1 LETPKCLI
9 SEETIQARVHELGKE
24 ISQNFTGEHLTVIGV
39 LKGSILFLSDLV
51 RAIDIPLQLDF
62 IEVSS
67 YGNETKSSGVVKF
80 IKDLSHSIENHH
92 VLIVEDIIDSGLTMN
107 YLINNLKTRQP
118 QSLKVCTLLEKP
130 KVNNLQIDYRG
141 FLIQDHFVVGYGL
154 DYQGFYRN
162 LSYIGYFE

>member
-1 LETPKCLI
+1 LEAPKCLI
-9 SEETIQARVHELGKE
+9 SKEEIQSRVRELGQQ
-24 ISQNFTGEHLTVIGV
+24 ITQDFTGEHITVIGV

-51 RAIDIPLQLDF
+51 RHIDKPVQLDF

-67 YGNETKSSGVVKF
+67 YGNESKSSGVVKF

-107 YLINNLKTRQP
+107 YLLSNLKTRNP
-118 QSLKVCTLLEKP
+118 QSLKICTLLEKP
-130 KVNNLQIDYRG
+130 KVTHLAIDYRG

-162 LSYIGYFE
+162 LDYIGYFE